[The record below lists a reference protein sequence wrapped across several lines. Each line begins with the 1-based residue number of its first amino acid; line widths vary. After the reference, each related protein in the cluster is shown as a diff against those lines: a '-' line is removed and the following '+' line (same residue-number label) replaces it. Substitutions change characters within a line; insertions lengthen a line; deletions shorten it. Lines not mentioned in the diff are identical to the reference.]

1 MHDQHR
7 IIYFIFLYEL
17 HYGSSDALK
26 RFKILIVEQ
35 APDIKKMEATIRTYF
50 REGKVDM
57 AFMVMISMN
66 LQRVS

>member
-1 MHDQHR
+1 M
-7 IIYFIFLYEL
+7 
-17 HYGSSDALK
+17 
-26 RFKILIVEQ
+26 VEQ

-66 LQRVS
+66 LQRVSL